1 MTKSM
6 GVILIWIGLIIVV
19 VGLAIYFRDEIPFLG
34 KLPGDL
40 VIKKKN
46 FTMYLPI
53 ASSLVISLIISIIL
67 YLVRR
72 FG

>member
-1 MTKSM
+1 MAKSM
-6 GVILIWIGLIIVV
+6 GVILIWVIMLV
-19 VGLAIYFRDEIPFLG
+19 VGLAIYFSDEIPFLG

-53 ASSLVISLIISIIL
+53 ASSLVVSLIISIIL